1 MKQNTYFQVMGNVVL
16 DEKQIKALW
25 YCYYPLI
32 NQEGYILYTFLQANI
47 DFRLDQIT
55 TMLQMSK
62 ERFKK
67 AKENLEGYGLLDSYY
82 NEKENSYILK
92 IYPCLTIERFLRHDL
107 LSRAFIKKQGK
118 IQYDTLVEMINTMY
132 NQEIPQGYVLKTQK
146 ITSIM
151 KDWNQ
156 MDDLQ
161 YSTRKKIEVK
171 SDFPINEFLADLS
184 VMVFPTSQRT
194 SENIDLI
201 CEMADF
207 YNISIEKMRTF
218 VGRSM
223 ERPKNTFN
231 PELFK
236 QICQQKDVGMK
247 PVKQHPYD
255 EYPIIYLSSKFNFLP
270 LNRWEKDLLEKL
282 RFKYGLN
289 NEVINVIS
297 EYTINHCNN
306 SYNTKYAEKVGTR
319 LSRAN
324 INTYE
329 EALKFLDD
337 SNQQRN
343 NHYQK
348 VKVIKPTNDDDVQIE
363 HEDISDEELL
373 ALQRSLRGDSDEAN

>member
-1 MKQNTYFQVMGNVVL
+1 M
-16 DEKQIKALW
+16 
-25 YCYYPLI
+25 
-32 NQEGYILYTFLQANI
+32 
-47 DFRLDQIT
+47 
-55 TMLQMSK
+55 
-62 ERFKK
+62 
-67 AKENLEGYGLLDSYY
+67 
-82 NEKENSYILK
+82 
-92 IYPCLTIERFLRHDL
+92 
-107 LSRAFIKKQGK
+107 
-118 IQYDTLVEMINTMY
+118 
-132 NQEIPQGYVLKTQK
+132 
-146 ITSIM
+146 
-151 KDWNQ
+151 
-156 MDDLQ
+156 
-161 YSTRKKIEVK
+161 
-171 SDFPINEFLADLS
+171 
-184 VMVFPTSQRT
+184 
-194 SENIDLI
+194 
-201 CEMADF
+201 
-207 YNISIEKMRTF
+207 
-218 VGRSM
+218 
-223 ERPKNTFN
+223 
-231 PELFK
+231 
-236 QICQQKDVGMK
+236 
-247 PVKQHPYD
+247 
-255 EYPIIYLSSKFNFLP
+255 P